1 MSNVN
6 IRRAVENIRR
16 TTNVYMP
23 VVELI
28 VNAVQAID
36 ELGRSGGRVSVRA
49 LRAHQGKLDGGL
61 PDVAGFDIE
70 DNGIG
75 FNDAHLQSFDTLYTD
90 RKIAEGG
97 KGFGRFTCLKYFE
110 DLRVASV
117 YRNDSGFQL
126 RG

>member
-6 IRRAVENIRR
+6 IRRAVGNIRR
-16 TTNVYMP
+16 NTTVYMP
-23 VVELI
+23 VVETI

-36 ELGRSGGRVSVRA
+36 ELRGSDGRVSVRA
-49 LRAHQGKLDGGL
+49 LRAPQGKLDGGL
-61 PDVAGFDIE
+61 PDVTGFDIE

-75 FNDAHLQSFDTLYTD
+75 FNDAHRQSFDTLYTD

-110 DLRVASV
+110 DPAIA
-117 YRNDSGFQL
+117 
-126 RG
+126 